1 MLTNNSSSL
10 PKLQGGRFQYNV
22 KKTINLSRNEMAYNF
37 SGGYYTK
44 LKEHQ
49 EIPVPFESVNF
60 KNLFQ
65 GNKWRCVERYT

>member
-1 MLTNNSSSL
+1 
-10 PKLQGGRFQYNV
+10 
-22 KKTINLSRNEMAYNF
+22 MAYNF

-65 GNKWRCVERYT
+65 GNKWRCAERYT